1 MLKVHFNISNFIII
15 EENADIVVDFV
26 VVVVHIVVQD
36 IAELDTVEVGNFE
49 QDFLLDNVEQDI
61 VQQDNAEQVFVD

>member
-15 EENADIVVDFV
+15 EENVDIVVDFV

-49 QDFLLDNVEQDI
+49 TDFPLDNVEQDI